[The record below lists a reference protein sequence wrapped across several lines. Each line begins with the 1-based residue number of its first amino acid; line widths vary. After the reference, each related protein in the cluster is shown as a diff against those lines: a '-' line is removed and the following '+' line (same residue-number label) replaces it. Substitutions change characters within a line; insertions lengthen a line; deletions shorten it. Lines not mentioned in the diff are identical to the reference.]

1 MSEHIRENRLAKVA
15 GEGSRLTETELAHL
29 TRCNECLAAYA
40 KSILRV
46 ARLNAK
52 KKCTAPERNN
62 VRSG

>member
-52 KKCTAPERNN
+52 KK
-62 VRSG
+62 RS